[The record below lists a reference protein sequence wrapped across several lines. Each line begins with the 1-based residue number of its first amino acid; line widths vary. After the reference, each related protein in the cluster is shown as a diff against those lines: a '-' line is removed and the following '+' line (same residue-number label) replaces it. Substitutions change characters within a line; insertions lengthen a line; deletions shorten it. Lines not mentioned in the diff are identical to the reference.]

1 MAWIWV
7 AAVWIS
13 LLILSVVIY
22 KVVQKLA
29 RKSYAEHRG
38 YVKASGMEYP
48 EDVGAVEEPVEQP
61 VKKIQKRE
69 ESEEPQPEEAP
80 PELPAIEAKPAKKKK
95 EIQKNPLL
103 EYIEEWKEPEA
114 APVAIEPVGKEKI
127 KKPKK
132 GKVISPAK
140 YPECFGTDYKLEKC
154 KKDCGVAEECI
165 KAVEV
170 LQRM

>member
-1 MAWIWV
+1 MIWIWI
-7 AAVWIS
+7 AGIWIF
-13 LLILSVVIY
+13 LLILSIAIY

-29 RKSYAEHRG
+29 RKSYAR
-38 YVKASGMEYP
+38 ASRMEF
-48 EDVGAVEEPVEQP
+48 EDVVEEPAEPQI
-61 VKKIQKRE
+61 KKRE
-69 ESEEPQPEEAP
+69 LKETERTIVSKEIAV
-80 PELPAIEAKPAKKKK
+80 AEAKPKE

-114 APVAIEPVGKEKI
+114 PVAIEPVSKEKAI
-127 KKPKK
+127 KEPKR
-132 GKVISPAK
+132 GKIISPAK

-154 KKDCGVAEECI
+154 KRDCGVAEECI

>member
-1 MAWIWV
+1 MVWIRV
-7 AAVWIS
+7 AAVWI
-13 LLILSVVIY
+13 LLLVLSVAIY

-29 RKSYAEHRG
+29 RRSYAR
-38 YVKASGMEYP
+38 ASRVEYP
-48 EDVGAVEEPVEQP
+48 EDVGGVEEPAEQP
-61 VKKIQKRE
+61 IRE
-69 ESEEPQPEEAP
+69 WKQLEEPQPQEIL
-80 PELPAIEAKPAKKKK
+80 PEKLAEAKPSKKKK

-103 EYIEEWKEPEA
+103 EYIEDWKEPEA
-114 APVAIEPVGKEKI
+114 APAAVKPVIREKATE
-127 KKPKK
+127 KPRR

-154 KKDCGVAEECI
+154 KKDCGVVEECI